1 MSIHDIVCFVRA
13 SHQLYPAEVE
23 RAYRRQLELG
33 DEQGWPPPTGYWR
46 DDGMPTDEYSS
57 VGIAGT
63 PMVVP
68 IGRHRYVAALM
79 LGVEYMLVAWVVA
92 PPTLCSRCHGTR
104 FDGHGEACLSCPDR

>member
-46 DDGMPTDEYSS
+46 DDGRFVLTD
-57 VGIAGT
+57 
-63 PMVVP
+63 
-68 IGRHRYVAALM
+68 GRHRYVAALM